1 MRFCDLT
8 VRTDSGGPI
17 TTQPPTRVLS
27 IGPHP
32 DLEGRDAVINRYNLK
47 RGHARTCGNYNN
59 KVLLAPPHGGEVVQP
74 YHHWATVFPERV
86 AKGYSKFLRHK

>member
-1 MRFCDLT
+1 LN
-8 VRTDSGGPI
+8 
-17 TTQPPTRVLS
+17 
-27 IGPHP
+27 
-32 DLEGRDAVINRYNLK
+32 AVINSDNLQLLP
-47 RGHARTCGNYNN
+47 RPNIGNYNN